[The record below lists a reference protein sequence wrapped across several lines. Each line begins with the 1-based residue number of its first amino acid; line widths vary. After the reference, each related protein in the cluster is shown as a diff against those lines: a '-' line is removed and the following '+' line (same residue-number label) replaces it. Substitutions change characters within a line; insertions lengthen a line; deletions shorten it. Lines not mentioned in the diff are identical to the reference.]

1 MEAVMTRSAKDQSSP
16 TALTSE
22 PVQEPLAVSIPDA
35 CRIIGLGRSSVYRE
49 IQAGKLVALKAGNRT
64 ILPVAGLRAWIEALP
79 QAKGQR

>member
-1 MEAVMTRSAKDQSSP
+1 MKRKSLNASLIIDSVNCP
-16 TALTSE
+16 
-22 PVQEPLAVSIPDA
+22 EPLAVSIPDA